1 VTLAA
6 LIAGNA
12 ATLRSRSGAH
22 SLDALDS
29 QTPILAQGMLG
40 ASIV

>member
-12 ATLRSRSGAH
+12 ATLRSRSGAY
-22 SLDALDS
+22 SLDAL
-29 QTPILAQGMLG
+29 QTLILAQRMLG